1 MIMSVKMM
9 MREEV
14 RERESKREIERLK
27 ILKTFFTI
35 YLNTNPR

>member
-14 RERESKREIERLK
+14 RERERESKREIERLK
-27 ILKTFFTI
+27 ISKTFFTI
-35 YLNTNPR
+35 